1 MTEPRLLTIKDVLEI
16 TKLGRTTIYE
26 VMRRGELPYLRIG
39 RSVRFRHD
47 ALDKWLL
54 ELERCSRADKDPWR

>member
-1 MTEPRLLTIKDVLEI
+1 MTEPRLLTIKDVLAI

-39 RSVRFRHD
+39 RSVRIRHD

-54 ELERCSRADKDPWR
+54 ALEEGARIDINVGW

>member
-1 MTEPRLLTIKDVLEI
+1 MTEARLLTIKDVLEI

-26 VMRRGELPYLRIG
+26 VMSRGELPYLRIG

-54 ELERCSRADKDPWR
+54 ELERGSRADKDPWR